1 MITARHWP
9 LFEHVFARYTAF
21 ALGRSFHALWVR
33 GNLPDTDA
41 PLLLAVQHV
50 AWWDPL
56 VLFHL
61 SRALWPP
68 GRHYAMMDEANLRA
82 MRFFRWIGAF
92 GVDRSGTSVAGAT
105 ASLRYSLEL
114 LAQPRAR
121 VVVFP
126 QGRQQ
131 PMDTRPIAHEPGA
144 AWLAERARATVVPIA
159 LRYEF
164 CEERWPDLFVAIGEP
179 RSMPARP
186 RRARARDGGEAGPA
200 TAPDPL
206 AAAITELADALRDDV
221 YAARLG
227 AFTRV
232 LRGRGRRDPVPAGA
246 PSTAVAAPPADG
258 PTSRA
263 RPLSGV

>member
-9 LFEHVFARYTAF
+9 LFESVFARYTAF
-21 ALGRSFHALWVR
+21 ALRRSFHAVWVR

-41 PLLLAVQHV
+41 PLLVAAQHV

-56 VLFHL
+56 LVFHL

-82 MRFFRWIGAF
+82 MRFFRWLGAF
-92 GVDRSGTSVAGAT
+92 GVDRSGRAAGT
-105 ASLRYSLEL
+105 ASVRYALEL

-131 PMDTRPIAHEPGA
+131 PMDARPLACEPGA
-144 AWLAERARATVVPIA
+144 AWLAARAGAQVVPIA

-164 CEERWPDLFVAIGEP
+164 CEERWPDLFVAIGAP
-179 RSMPARP
+179 RALRAD
-186 RRARARDGGEAGPA
+186 RARRGASAERD
-200 TAPDPL
+200 DPL
-206 AAAITELADALRDDV
+206 GAAIGELAEQLRDEV

-227 AFTRV
+227 AFTRLV
-232 LRGRGRRDPVPAGA
+232 RGRGPRDPR
-246 PSTAVAAPPADG
+246 
-258 PTSRA
+258 PTLGR
-263 RPLSGV
+263 